1 MSLKQEVS
9 SASDTFRD
17 SNPQLLMQLGWQVDG
32 FSYKEIKAANYGVT
46 EEFVLVAGLVTPV
59 DALLLAVFE
68 VAAVLLAVEEV

>member
-1 MSLKQEVS
+1 
-9 SASDTFRD
+9 
-17 SNPQLLMQLGWQVDG
+17 MQLGWQVDG